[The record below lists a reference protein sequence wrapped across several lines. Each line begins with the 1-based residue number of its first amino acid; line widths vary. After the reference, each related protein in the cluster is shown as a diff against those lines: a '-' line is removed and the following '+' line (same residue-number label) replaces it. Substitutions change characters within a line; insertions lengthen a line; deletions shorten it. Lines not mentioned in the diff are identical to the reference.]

1 MGKNLKIFKDF
12 SAVLL
17 LVIFAFAL
25 HSAARRIDIAPISL
39 FLNFIRT
46 SIYVGLFSFWGV
58 TAYRRVV
65 QRSVRTH
72 LVLVSVLMVLWVII
86 REFKFRFV
94 VDVNAERYL
103 WYSYYLPLLLTPLL
117 ALFVSVLLGKSEEY
131 RLPGKYM
138 LMYIPTISLIL
149 LFITNDIHQLAFSF
163 PTGANVWSEHG
174 SYSYGIVFYI
184 AAFWGVFC
192 SLAAMIIMIF
202 KSRPGKLRGLFWLPL
217 MPVVL
222 VVAYVFL
229 YVTKAPLIAEQ
240 GDIAVFFG
248 ITFISFF
255 EICIRLGL
263 IPSNTRYFD
272 LFNASKNLSLQIT
285 DNNYEVEYSS
295 GVAVLFAP
303 SDLKI
308 AEKAPLIKDDKIRI
322 HNMPISGG
330 HAIWAED
337 ISELLKQTESLKNAR
352 AELADRNEILR
363 LEYEDVKQQKTVE
376 EKNRL
381 YDLLQQ
387 VTQTQI
393 DQVHSMANEYTDL
406 SDEAQKQRIIAKI
419 VVIGSYI
426 KRKKDFLLSAQSNSA
441 LDAHRLN
448 DAFEESFRSLE
459 LLGISGGYTVYVKD
473 GFLPADTI
481 MFLYDFFEDVLEA
494 VIDNINHFNVTVVC
508 MNSSIRVS
516 ITFDCADNV
525 EFLLEKYH
533 NASVATEIDGT
544 QIALSIDKGNFV

>member
-1 MGKNLKIFKDF
+1 MGKNLKIFMDF

-65 QRSVRTH
+65 QRSVRTY
-72 LVLVSVLMVLWVII
+72 LVLVSVLMVLWIII
-86 REFKFRFV
+86 REFKFRFIINS
-94 VDVNAERYL
+94 NAERYL

-131 RLPGKYM
+131 RLPGRFM
-138 LMYIPTISLIL
+138 LMYIPTLALIA

-163 PTGANVWSEHG
+163 PVDAEVWSEHG

-184 AAFWGVFC
+184 AALWGVFC

-217 MPVVL
+217 IPVAL

-229 YVTKAPLIAEQ
+229 YITKSSLISEQ

-272 LFNASKNLSLQIT
+272 LFKASENLSLQIT
-285 DNNYEVEYSS
+285 DSNYKIEYSS
-295 GVAVLFAP
+295 SAAERFTV
-303 SDLKI
+303 SDLKN
-308 AEKAPLIKDDKIRI
+308 AEEEPLIKDDKIRI
-322 HNMPISGG
+322 HNMPVGGG

-337 ISELLKQTESLKNAR
+337 VSELLKQTENLKNAR
-352 AELADRNEILR
+352 AELADRNEIIK
-363 LEYEDVKQQKTVE
+363 LEYEDIIQQKTVE

-393 DQVHSMANEYTDL
+393 DLVHSMANEYTDL

-426 KRKKDFLLSAQSNSA
+426 KRKKDFLLSAEESSE
-441 LDAHRLN
+441 LDAHRLEA
-448 DAFEESFRSLE
+448 AFEESFRALK
-459 LLGISGGYTVYVKD
+459 LLNISGGYTVHIND
-473 GFLPADTI
+473 ALLPTDKITL
-481 MFLYDFFEDVLEA
+481 MYDFFEDVLEA
-494 VIDNINHFNVTVVC
+494 VIDKAAYFNVAVVST
-508 MNSSIRVS
+508 NLSIRVS
-516 ITFDCADNV
+516 VMFDCITD
-525 EFLLEKYH
+525 FKPMLKKYPGM
-533 NASVATEIDGT
+533 NTITEDDGM
-544 QIALSIDKGNFV
+544 QILLSIGRGDIV